1 MTIFDPARGRVIDG
15 GRQRV
20 GLLRLIGLGVAA
32 FLLVI
37 LFFSAVTKVGTGH
50 VGVLTLFGKVQSG
63 ETLGEGIHLINP
75 MKTNNELSIQTQT
88 LKESAS
94 VPSSEGLMMSLD
106 TSLIYHLNPDRA
118 AEVFQKIGADYE
130 NVVVEPTLR
139 SAIREATASHTANA
153 LYTGEREMVAKQIY
167 DQVSTQL
174 KERGLTV
181 ENVLL
186 RDIQLPATLKAAIEA
201 KQQAEQESLAM
212 NFRLQKETQEA
223 QRKRI
228 EAAGVRD
235 FQQIVA
241 QGITPSLL
249 EWKGIEATENL
260 AKSPNSKVV
269 VIGNNKNGL
278 PLILGQ

>member
-1 MTIFDPARGRVIDG
+1 MTIFDPARTRVIDTG
-15 GRQRV
+15 GTGRS
-20 GLLRLIGLGVAA
+20 LLPLIGWGIGA

-37 LFFSAVTKVGTGH
+37 LLFSSITRVDTGH
-50 VGVLTLFGKVQSG
+50 VGVLTLFGKVTG

-75 MKTNNELSIQTQT
+75 LKTNNEMSIQTQT

-106 TSLIYHLNPDRA
+106 TSLIYHLNPEHA
-118 AEVFQKIGADYE
+118 ADVFQKISKDYE

-153 LYTGEREMVAKQIY
+153 LYTGEREIVAKQIFE
-167 DQVSTQL
+167 QVNSQLTQ
-174 KERGLTV
+174 RGLTV
-181 ENVLL
+181 ESVLL
-186 RDIQLPATLKAAIEA
+186 RDIQLPATLKASIEA
-201 KQQAEQESLAM
+201 KQQAEQEALAM

-228 EAAGVRD
+228 EAQGIRD
-235 FQQIVA
+235 FQQTVA

-249 EWKGIEATENL
+249 EWKGIEATETL
-260 AKSPNSKVV
+260 AKSANTKVV
-269 VIGNNKNGL
+269 VVGNSRNGL

>member
-1 MTIFDPARGRVIDG
+1 MTIFDANRARVIDAG
-15 GRQRV
+15 GPGG
-20 GLLRLIGLGVAA
+20 GLLRLIGLGIIA
-32 FLLVI
+32 FVLVI
-37 LFFSAVTKVGTGH
+37 VLFSSVTRVGTGR
-50 VGVLTLFGKVQSG
+50 VGVLTLFGRVTG

-75 MKTNNELSIQTQT
+75 LKTNNELSIQTQT
-88 LKESAS
+88 LKESAN
-94 VPSSEGLMMSLD
+94 VPSSEGLMMALD

-130 NVVVEPTLR
+130 TVVVEPTLR
-139 SAIREATASHTANA
+139 SAIREATASHSANA
-153 LYTGEREMVAKQIY
+153 LYSGERELVGKQIFE
-167 DQVSTQL
+167 QVTEQL
-174 KERGLTV
+174 SKRGILV

-186 RDIQLPATLKAAIEA
+186 RDIQLPATLKASIEL
-201 KQQAEQESLAM
+201 KQQAEQEALAM
-212 NFRLQKETQEA
+212 NFRLQKEKQEA
-223 QRKRI
+223 ERKRI

>member
-1 MTIFDPARGRVIDG
+1 MTIFDPARGRIIDG
-15 GRQRV
+15 G
-20 GLLRLIGLGVAA
+20 GSSGTFLRLIGLGIAA

-37 LFFSAVTKVGTGH
+37 LLFSSITRVGTGH

-63 ETLGEGIHLINP
+63 ETLGEGIHFINP
-75 MKTNNELSIQTQT
+75 LKTNNELSIQTQT

-118 AEVFQKIGADYE
+118 AEVFQRIGADYE

-186 RDIQLPATLKAAIEA
+186 RDIQLPTALKAAIEA

>member
-1 MTIFDPARGRVIDG
+1 MAIYDPSRGRVIDG
-15 GRQRV
+15 G
-20 GLLRLIGLGVAA
+20 GHGGGMLRLIGLGIVA

-37 LFFSAVTKVGTGH
+37 LLFSSITKVGTGH
-50 VGVLTLFGKVQSG
+50 VGVLTLFGRVTG

-75 MKTNNELSIQTQT
+75 LKTNNEMSIQTQT
-88 LKESAS
+88 IKESAS
-94 VPSSEGLMMSLD
+94 VPSSEGLMMALD
-106 TSLIYHLNPDRA
+106 TSLIYHLNSESA
-118 AEVFQKIGADYE
+118 AHVFQTIGADYE
-130 NVVVEPTLR
+130 DKVVENNLR

-153 LYTGEREMVAKQIY
+153 LYTGEREAVQNEI
-167 DQVSTQL
+167 
-174 KERGLTV
+174 KEKITKELGPRGITV
-181 ENVLL
+181 EDILL
-186 RDIQLPATLKAAIEA
+186 RDIQLPATLKASIEA
-201 KQQAEQESLAM
+201 KQQAEQEALAM

-260 AKSPNSKVV
+260 AKSANTKVV

>member
-1 MTIFDPARGRVIDG
+1 MTIFDPTRTRVIDTG
-15 GRQRV
+15 NPTGT
-20 GLLRLIGLGVAA
+20 LLRLIGLGVAA
-32 FLLVI
+32 FVIVI
-37 LFFSAVTKVGTGH
+37 LLFASVTRVGTGH
-50 VGVLTLFGKVQSG
+50 VGVLTLFGRVTN

-94 VPSSEGLMMSLD
+94 VPSSEGLMMALD
-106 TSLIYHLNPDRA
+106 TSLIYHLSPERA
-118 AEVFQKIGADYE
+118 GEVFQKIGGDYE
-130 NVVVEPTLR
+130 TIVVEPTLR

-153 LYTGEREMVAKQIY
+153 LYNGEREMVAKQIFE
-167 DQVSTQL
+167 QVNESL
-174 KERGLTV
+174 AKRGITV

-186 RDIQLPATLKAAIEA
+186 RDIQLPATLKASIEA
-201 KQQAEQESLAM
+201 KQQAEQEALAM

-249 EWKGIEATENL
+249 EWKGIEATETL
-260 AKSPNSKVV
+260 AKSPNTKVV
-269 VIGNNKNGL
+269 VVGNPKNGL

>member
-1 MTIFDPARGRVIDG
+1 MTIFDPARGKVVDVGGHGSAVVRVIAF
-15 GRQRV
+15 
-20 GLLRLIGLGVAA
+20 GVVA
-32 FLLVI
+32 FVLVI
-37 LFFSAVTKVGTGH
+37 LLLSSVTKVGTGH
-50 VGVLTLFGKVQSG
+50 VGVLTLFGKVTG
-63 ETLGEGIHLINP
+63 ETLQEGIHLINP
-75 MKTNNELSIQTQT
+75 LKTNNEMSIQTQT
-88 LKESAS
+88 IKESAS
-94 VPSSEGLMMSLD
+94 VPSSEGLMMALD
-106 TSLIYHLNPDRA
+106 TSLIYHLNSESA
-118 AEVFQKIGADYE
+118 WHVFQSIGADYE
-130 NVVVEPTLR
+130 DKVVENNLR

-153 LYTGEREMVAKQIY
+153 LYTGEREAVANEIKDKI
-167 DQVSTQL
+167 T
-174 KERGLTV
+174 KELSVRGITV
-181 ENVLL
+181 EAVLL
-186 RDIQLPATLKAAIEA
+186 RDVQLPATLKASIEA
-201 KQQAEQESLAM
+201 KQQAEQEALAM

-260 AKSPNSKVV
+260 ARSSNAKVV